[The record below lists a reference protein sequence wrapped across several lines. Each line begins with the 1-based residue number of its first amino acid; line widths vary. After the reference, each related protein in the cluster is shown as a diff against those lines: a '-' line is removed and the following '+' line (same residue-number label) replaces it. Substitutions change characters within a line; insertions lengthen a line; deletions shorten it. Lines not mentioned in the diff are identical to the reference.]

1 MVRNTYGKTAW
12 GGAFLDALGNLDTNR
27 RLERGKSYAN
37 TGKVLNVNIN
47 GPKVS
52 AHVQGTMPRPYEVKI
67 QFQLLDH
74 AEVQRVYDVINENP
88 LLYGQIINGDLPD
101 ELVDTL
107 EEADIDLLPASW
119 YDMNARCKCPDEANP
134 CKHMAAVYYL
144 ITSEI
149 DKNPF
154 TLFNLRGV
162 DLMGYFNIS
171 PSDTD
176 PGYPLPLN
184 RPSSMQSTETEV
196 NENHILPCPLLKIP
210 PMSDFILSCLKSN
223 PPFSLELDYKCVM
236 EEFYSYAAKQST
248 KVLDD
253 LMNPG
258 KAGSAHW
265 LSELD
270 YDEVQNIMSAARFQL
285 YLDAEFDYTGAEYAP
300 QLQIH
305 NPVWDNLS
313 EHESENKE
321 WEFIKRVFKD
331 EMPSYDAELIFVQ
344 KDGHLEKIGETWM
357 KVDLFTAMQ
366 LFLWLKSDFG
376 SPSYRFFFYTCRV
389 AWMLM
394 INQAFIPDVLPLS
407 RQQQDKIKDFK
418 IIWRPAHTAELVAEQ
433 LDNLT
438 KIYPEDNPC
447 VEVDNMLLGGHSA
460 ALHVLSTLLTR
471 FVTDLHFMH
480 KKSKNNPPPE
490 SLAFFRG
497 SVYNIRS
504 IAQQSVPRAI
514 AKYFGDFDLIKTD
527 LEVAVHISPLKTKGF
542 KIKNEELPPPDHYA
556 MELWVKMIDNDIAR
570 HKPIRR
576 FLMSN
581 SWAKAQAMKFLAT
594 LHSYLPHVGRLLK
607 EDSIALTA
615 GELEDFILNTVD
627 VFNNLG
633 VKVILPKELRK
644 ILKPKAVVYA
654 ELEGSK
660 NQQSFFSIGDL
671 LTYNWKIAIGDEY
684 IAVHEFERLVQS
696 GEGLVRFRDKYI
708 SVKPEEMTTILNN
721 VKQEPPQPS
730 PLDLLKESL
739 LEDSKFHLSASL
751 SSMVESVK
759 NVEEHPIPHNLQ
771 ATLRPYQVSG
781 YRWLVSN
788 IQHGFGVILA
798 DDMGLGKTIQSI
810 AAMLHLKNRGDL
822 KDPVLLVVPTSVMSN
837 WEREIQRFAP
847 SLTVSRYYGAGR
859 MLPSSQCHGNSD
871 DLALQEYENQPDT
884 PNRAGKRPSP
894 RDGPKKKRARLSWDI
909 PQTDIIITTYH
920 IVRID
925 VDALAKIQYSMVLI
939 DEAQY
944 IKNCKSQTAK
954 AVKRM
959 KAKMHVAL
967 SGTPVENN
975 LTELWSVFDFTFPK
989 YLGTNKDFTQS
1000 FAKPI
1005 EVHRDPDRVE
1015 ALRAIT
1021 RPFLLRR
1028 LKTDRSIIKDLPDKI
1043 TTPKYN
1049 SLTAE
1054 QAALYESVVQ
1064 NMVKKLAEA
1073 KEKKER
1079 TGVIFQTMTFLKQIC
1094 NHPANFTKNSNRD
1107 IQASGKMKVL
1117 IDLLQPILQQGEKV
1131 LIFSQYVQMI
1141 KLMAHMVEGHLKVK
1155 PLIFEGC
1162 MTQPQRDEAITAFQ
1176 TQPHRQIMIVS
1187 LQAGG
1192 VGLNLTA
1199 ANHVIH
1205 YDLWFNPAKENQAT
1219 DRAFRIG
1226 QTKTVF
1232 VYRFISENTFE
1243 EKIDAMLEKKKDL
1256 SNLSVQ
1262 AGETWIGNL
1271 NDDEITQLFTR
1282 G

>member
-1 MVRNTYGKTAW
+1 MVRNTYGKTTW
-12 GGAFLDALGNLDTNR
+12 GAAFLDALGNLDTNK
-27 RLERGKSYAN
+27 RLGRGKSYAN
-37 TGKVLNVNIN
+37 TGKVLNVSID
-47 GPKVS
+47 GAKVS
-52 AHVQGTMPRPYEVKI
+52 AAVQGTSPRPYGVKV
-67 QFQLLDH
+67 QFELLNH
-74 AEVQRVYDVINENP
+74 AHLQRVYDVINENP

-101 ELVDTL
+101 ELLSTL
-107 EEADIDLLPASW
+107 EEADIDLLPAHW
-119 YDMNARCKCPDEANP
+119 YDMRARCSCPDDANP

-162 DLMGYFNIS
+162 DLMGYFNIK

-176 PGYPLPLN
+176 PGYPLPLSRPL
-184 RPSSMQSTETEV
+184 RPSSAEIEV
-196 NENHILPCPLLKIP
+196 NENHILPCPLVKIP
-210 PMSDFILSCLKSN
+210 PMSDFILSCLRSN
-223 PPFSLELDYKCVM
+223 PPFSLELDYKSVM
-236 EEFYSYAAKQST
+236 EEFYSYAAKQGT

-253 LMNPG
+253 LMNAG

-265 LSELD
+265 LSTLD
-270 YDEVQNIMSAARFQL
+270 HDDVQNVMSAARFRL
-285 YLDAEFDYTGAEYAP
+285 ILDAKFDSAK
-300 QLQIH
+300 LHIH
-305 NPVWDNLS
+305 NPVWDKKTAVDMEGS
-313 EHESENKE
+313 GSTQ
-321 WEFIKRVFKD
+321 WVTISSVFKNQ
-331 EMPSYDAELIFVQ
+331 MPYTAEVIPLWR
-344 KDGHLEKIGETWM
+344 DGQEEEQTWL
-357 KVDLFTAMQ
+357 KVDLQTAMQ
-366 LFLWLKSDFG
+366 MFLWLSSDFG
-376 SPSYRFFFYTCRV
+376 SPSYRFFFYSCRV
-389 AWMLM
+389 AMMLM
-394 INQAFIPDVLPLS
+394 RNQVLIPDVLPLS
-407 RQQQDKIKDFK
+407 RRQQNKIADFK
-418 IIWRPAHTAELVAEQ
+418 IVWRPVHTAELVAEQ
-433 LDNLT
+433 LDNLN
-438 KIYPEDNPC
+438 KIYPEDDPC
-447 VEVDNMLLGGHSA
+447 VEVDEMPLGGCSA
-460 ALHVLSTLLTR
+460 SLHVLSVLLTK
-471 FVTDLHFMH
+471 FVKDLHFMH

-490 SLAFFRG
+490 SLAFFSG
-497 SVYNIRS
+497 KVYTIMS

-514 AKYFGDFDLIKTD
+514 NKYFGVFDLIKTE
-527 LEVAVHISPLKTKGF
+527 LEVAVHISPLKTKGK
-542 KIKNEELPPPDHYA
+542 KIKTEELPPPDHYS
-556 MELWVKMIDNDIAR
+556 MELWVKMRDNELAQ

-594 LHSYLPHVGRLLK
+594 LHTYLPHVGRLLK

-615 GELEDFILNTVD
+615 VQLEDFILNTVD

-654 ELEGSK
+654 ELEGSTR
-660 NQQSFFSIGDL
+660 NQQSFFSIDDL
-671 LTYNWKIAIGDEY
+671 LTYNWKIAIGNEY
-684 IAVHEFERLVQS
+684 IAVHEFQQLLQS

-708 SVKPEEMTTILNN
+708 SVKPEEMSSILNK
-721 VKQEPPQPS
+721 VKQEPPQLS

-739 LEDSKFHLSASL
+739 LEDSMFHLSASL

-759 NVEEHPIPHNLQ
+759 KVDEHPVPHNLV

-788 IQHGFGVILA
+788 VQHGFGVILA

-822 KDPVLLVVPTSVMSN
+822 THPVLLVVPTSVMSN

-859 MLPSSQCHGNSD
+859 TLPSTQCHGNSD
-871 DLALQEYENQPDT
+871 DLALQEYENQTDT
-884 PNRAGKRPSP
+884 PNGAGKRPSAGE
-894 RDGPKKKRARLSWDI
+894 GPKKKRARVSWDV
-909 PQTDIIITTYH
+909 PHTDIIITTYH

-925 VDALAKIQYSMVLI
+925 VDSLAKIQYSMVLI

-954 AVKRM
+954 AMKRM

-975 LTELWSVFDFTFPK
+975 LSELWSVFDFTFPK
-989 YLGTNKDFTQS
+989 YLGTNKDFTHAY
-1000 FAKPI
+1000 AKPI
-1005 EVHRDPDRVE
+1005 ELHRDADRVE

-1028 LKTDRSIIKDLPDKI
+1028 LKTDKSIIKDLPDKI

-1141 KLMAHMVEGHLKVK
+1141 KLMAQMVEAHFKVK
-1155 PLIFEGC
+1155 PLIFEGSLS
-1162 MTQPQRDEAITAFQ
+1162 QQKRDEATTAFQ

-1256 SNLSVQ
+1256 SDLSVQ

-1271 NDDEITQLFTR
+1271 NDDQIKQLFTR
-1282 G
+1282 E